1 MSLRIL
7 VCCGESE
14 DSSSS
19 LWFSTKVRLVFS
31 KALAAQARHGR
42 PEAKTSIA
50 SPLAVEGAGEYV
62 SAAALKGM
70 FSSVGGACSEGEEN
84 VSQTDQL
91 LILTSDSAPASSSII
106 SFAHTTASD
115 SDESSYVC
123 AGGGVE
129 KMSARFTYPCQ
140 LVTSVKVGT
149 E

>member
-1 MSLRIL
+1 M
-7 VCCGESE
+7 
-14 DSSSS
+14 
-19 LWFSTKVRLVFS
+19 
-31 KALAAQARHGR
+31 
-42 PEAKTSIA
+42 
-50 SPLAVEGAGEYV
+50 

-106 SFAHTTASD
+106 SFAHTTASN

-129 KMSARFTYPCQ
+129 KMSAGFTYPCQ
-140 LVTSVKVGT
+140 LVTSVKAGT